1 MNLVMMGVTL
11 MKEDMVERT
20 IDAVIKLAKEKNRKI
35 DVKKINKA
43 YNYAKEKHRRSKKK
57 IW

>member
-1 MNLVMMGVTL
+1 
-11 MKEDMVERT
+11 MKEDTIERN
-20 IDAVIKLAKEKNRKI
+20 IDDVIKLAKEKNRKI

>member
-1 MNLVMMGVTL
+1 
-11 MKEDMVERT
+11 MKEDTIERS
-20 IDAVIKLAKEKNRKI
+20 IDDVIKLAKEKNRKI

-43 YNYAKEKHRRSKKK
+43 YNYAKEKHRRTKKK